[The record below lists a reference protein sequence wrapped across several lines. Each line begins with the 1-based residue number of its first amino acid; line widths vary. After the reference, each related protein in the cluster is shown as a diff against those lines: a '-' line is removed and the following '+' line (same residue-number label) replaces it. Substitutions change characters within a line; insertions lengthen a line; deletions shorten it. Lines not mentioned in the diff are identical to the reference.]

1 MNDVPELP
9 GAKMHKRT
17 SKWIVLAAA
26 VAMPLAAQAHK
37 MWLLPSATSVAGA
50 DPWVTVDAAI
60 SNDLFYPDHRPASLE
75 QLVITAPDGQTA
87 QPQNAATGKYRSV
100 FDLQLTRQG
109 TYKLAL
115 VNQGL
120 FASYELDGQKKRWR
134 GRAEELAA
142 AIPVGARN
150 VRVTASSS
158 RVETFVSNGKPNA
171 AALRP
176 GGQGLELVPAGM
188 VTDLV
193 AGEPATFQLL
203 LDGKPAAGIQ
213 VHAIAGAT
221 RYRNAQDELTAQ
233 TGEDGRFQL
242 TWPHPGM
249 YWINASTE
257 DGHSGMKQAS
267 RRRLSYTATLE
278 VLPE

>member
-1 MNDVPELP
+1 
-9 GAKMHKRT
+9 MHKRT
-17 SKWIVLAAA
+17 LKWVVLAAA
-26 VAMPLAAQAHK
+26 IAAPLAAQAHK
-37 MWLLPSATSVAGA
+37 MWLLPSATNVAGV

-60 SNDLFYPDHRPASLE
+60 SNDLFHPDHHPASLE

-87 QPQNAATGKYRSV
+87 KPQNAATGKYRSV

-134 GRAEELAA
+134 GKADELAT
-142 AIPVGARN
+142 AIPKRAKN
-150 VRVTASSS
+150 VQVTASSS

-171 AALRP
+171 IALMP
-176 GGQGLELVPAGM
+176 VGQGLELVPVSR

-203 LDGKPAAGIQ
+203 LDGEPAAGLK
-213 VHAIAGAT
+213 VSAIAGAT

-233 TGEDGRFQL
+233 TGRDGKFQL
-242 TWPHPGM
+242 AWPHPGM

-257 DGHSGMKQAS
+257 DDNSGVGQAS

>member
-1 MNDVPELP
+1 
-9 GAKMHKRT
+9 MHKRT
-17 SKWIVLAAA
+17 LKWIVLLAAI
-26 VAMPLAAQAHK
+26 VAPLAAQAHK
-37 MWLLPSATSVAGA
+37 MWLLPSATNVAGV

-60 SNDLFYPDHRPASLE
+60 SNDLFHPDHHPASLE
-75 QLVITAPDGQTA
+75 QLVITTPDGQTA
-87 QPQNAATGKYRSV
+87 KPQNATTGKFRSV

-115 VNQGL
+115 INQGL
-120 FASYELDGQKKRWR
+120 LASYELDGQRKRWR
-134 GRAEELAA
+134 GRADELAT
-142 AIPVGARN
+142 AIPVGAKN
-150 VRVTASSS
+150 VEVTASST

-176 GGQGLELVPAGM
+176 AGQGLELVPVSM

-193 AGEPATFQLL
+193 AGEQATFQLL
-203 LDGKPAAGIQ
+203 LDGKPAAGLK
-213 VHAIAGAT
+213 VSAIAGAT
-221 RYRNAQDELTAQ
+221 RYRNAQDELATQ

-257 DGHSGMKQAS
+257 DGKSGVKQAS
-267 RRRLSYTATLE
+267 KRRLSYTATLE